1 MRFINDD
8 YTNNT
13 NFFISIATTQPTPAI
28 STGGLVGAFLAF
40 LAIIGIMVIYRN
52 RKAIKRTRQI
62 YVEHISRRIGSAIPS
77 FHSDHGFQN
86 QVELATDL
94 SEHWTR
100 DRLDGGRLV
109 HKIEPK
115 NPESA

>member
-1 MRFINDD
+1 MAITLMIPILLFL
-8 YTNNT
+8 
-13 NFFISIATTQPTPAI
+13 ISTATTQPSPTI

-40 LAIIGIMVIYRN
+40 LAVIGIAVIYRN

-62 YVEHISRRIGSAIPS
+62 YVEHISKRVGHVLPG
-77 FHSDHGFQN
+77 FNSDHGFQYP
-86 QVELATDL
+86 VELATDL

-109 HKIEPK
+109 HKIESK
-115 NPESA
+115 NIESAI

>member
-1 MRFINDD
+1 
-8 YTNNT
+8 
-13 NFFISIATTQPTPAI
+13 
-28 STGGLVGAFLAF
+28 VGAFLAF
-40 LAIIGIMVIYRN
+40 LAVIGIAVIYRN

-62 YVEHISRRIGSAIPS
+62 YVEHISKRVGHVLPG
-77 FHSDHGFQN
+77 FNSDHGFQYP
-86 QVELATDL
+86 VELATDL

-115 NPESA
+115 NIESAI